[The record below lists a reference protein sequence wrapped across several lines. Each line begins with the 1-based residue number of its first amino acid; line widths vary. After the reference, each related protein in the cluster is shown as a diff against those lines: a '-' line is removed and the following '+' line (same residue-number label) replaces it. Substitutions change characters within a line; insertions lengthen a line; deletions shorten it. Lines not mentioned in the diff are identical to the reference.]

1 MVVVVVV
8 VEVEDEDAVVEVVV
22 EELTELVV
30 FVELVVLAEL
40 VEAAELAETTELTEL
55 VELTELGDEIAGLVP
70 DITASPTEIAGGASS
85 VFLHPTTPQSKP
97 SASAAPSN
105 FVFFIRPLSRN
116 YTCP

>member
-1 MVVVVVV
+1 MVVVVV
-8 VEVEDEDAVVEVVV
+8 EDAVVEVVV
-22 EELTELVV
+22 EELIELVV

-55 VELTELGDEIAGLVP
+55 VELTELDDETDELVP
-70 DITASPTEIAGGASS
+70 DIITSPTEIVGGASS

-116 YTCP
+116 YICP

>member
-1 MVVVVVV
+1 MVVVVV
-8 VEVEDEDAVVEVVV
+8 EDAVVEVVV

-40 VEAAELAETTELTEL
+40 VEAVELAETTELTEL

-85 VFLHPTTPQSKP
+85 VFLQPLIPISPQSKA
-97 SASAAPSN
+97 SDSAAPSV
-105 FVFFIRPLSRN
+105 FVFLTRPLPQLN
-116 YTCP
+116 N